1 MEKKFL
7 FISIEGL
14 LCDIAWVIAKEG
26 NQVKVY
32 ISDENSAD
40 IGTGFVDRINKWEDW
55 VDWAD
60 VIVFDDTLG
69 QGTIAEDL
77 RKKGKL
83 VIGGTAYTDRLEDD
97 RSFGQEEMKKHGIS
111 IIPYQIFSSFDQA
124 IDFVKNNAGRYVIK
138 SSGESHV
145 SKSFLFI
152 GEEEDGQDVLHM
164 LEAYKKVFSDKV
176 AELQLQKRVVG
187 VEVAIGAFFNGHKFL
202 DPINVN
208 FEHKKLF
215 PGNLG
220 PSTGEM
226 GTSMFWSQPNKIF
239 NATLKKLEPKLAE
252 EHFVGYIDINCIVN
266 GNGIYPLEFTSR
278 FGYPTIFI
286 QQEGISMPMGEFFYK
301 MAAGEDFVI
310 KTKKGFQ
317 IGVRVIVP
325 PYPFDDPATFDSFS
339 KNAVILFRKPNHD
352 GVHFEDAKMEKGEW
366 LVAGEAGVV
375 LTITGSGLT
384 MKQAQKQVY
393 HRVSNLMIPNMYYRT
408 DIGDRWYED
417 SDKLNTWSYLRD
429 S

>member
-14 LCDIAWVIAKEG
+14 LCDIAWIISKEG

-32 ISDENSAD
+32 ISDKNAND
-40 IGTGFVDRINKWEDW
+40 IGIGFVERVDSWEDW
-55 VDWAD
+55 VTWAD

-69 QGTIAEDL
+69 HGAMAEDL

-83 VIGGTAYTDRLEDD
+83 VIGGTRYTDRLEDD
-97 RSFGQEEMKKHGIS
+97 RSFGQEEMKSHGIS
-111 IIPYQIFSSFDQA
+111 IIPYQIFASFDQA
-124 IDFVKNNAGRYVIK
+124 IDFVKKNPGRYVIK

-145 SKSFLFI
+145 SKAFLFI
-152 GEEEDGQDVLHM
+152 GEEDDGQDVLHI

-176 AELQLQKRVVG
+176 AEIQLQKRVVG
-187 VEVAIGAFFNGHKFL
+187 VEVAIGGFFNGHEFL
-202 DPINVN
+202 NPINVN

-215 PGNLG
+215 PGNIG

-239 NATLKKLEPKLAE
+239 NATLKKLEAKLAE

-286 QQEGISMPMGEFFYK
+286 QQEGMAMPMSEFFYK
-301 MAAGEDFVI
+301 MAAGENFMI

-317 IGVRVIVP
+317 IGVRIIVP
-325 PYPFDDPATFDSFS
+325 PYPFDDPETFESFS
-339 KNAVILFRKPNHD
+339 KNAVILFHKPNYD
-352 GVHFEDAKMEKGEW
+352 GVHFEDAKLDKGEW

-384 MKQAQKQVY
+384 MKQAQKHVY
-393 HRVSNLMIPNMYYRT
+393 NRVSNLMIPNMYYRT
-408 DIGDRWYED
+408 DLGDRRYED
-417 SDKLNTWSYLRD
+417 SDKLNTWGYLRD

>member
-14 LCDIAWVIAKEG
+14 LCDIAWIISKEG

-32 ISDENSAD
+32 ISDKNAND
-40 IGTGFVDRINKWEDW
+40 IGIGFVERVDSWEDW
-55 VDWAD
+55 VTWAD

-69 QGTIAEDL
+69 HGAMAEDL

-83 VIGGTAYTDRLEDD
+83 VIGGTRYTDRLEDD
-97 RSFGQEEMKKHGIS
+97 RSFGQEEMKSHGIS
-111 IIPYQIFSSFDQA
+111 IIPYQIFASFDQA
-124 IDFVKNNAGRYVIK
+124 IDFVKKNPGRYVIK

-145 SKSFLFI
+145 SKAFLFI
-152 GEEEDGQDVLHM
+152 GEEDDGQDVLHI

-176 AELQLQKRVVG
+176 AEIQLQKRVVG
-187 VEVAIGAFFNGHKFL
+187 VEVAIGGFFNGHEFL
-202 DPINVN
+202 NPINVN

-215 PGNLG
+215 PGNIG

-239 NATLKKLEPKLAE
+239 NATLKKLEAKLAE

-286 QQEGISMPMGEFFYK
+286 QQEGMAMPMSEFFYK
-301 MAAGEDFVI
+301 MAAGENFMI

-317 IGVRVIVP
+317 IGVRIIVP
-325 PYPFDDPATFDSFS
+325 PYPFDDPETFESFS
-339 KNAVILFRKPNHD
+339 KNAVILFHKPNYD
-352 GVHFEDAKMEKGEW
+352 GVHFEDAKLDKGEW

-384 MKQAQKQVY
+384 MKQAQKHVY
-393 HRVSNLMIPNMYYRT
+393 NRVSNLMIPNMYYRT

-417 SDKLNTWSYLRD
+417 SDKLNTWGYLRD